1 MARTNTKNKLIDLN
15 NHLFAQ
21 LERLSDEDMNGPKLK
36 EEIERSKAVGYIA
49 RNIIDN
55 AALALKAQALM
66 EETLRDMPDMIGIE
80 CKEKDEAS
88 DGD

>member
-1 MARTNTKNKLIDLN
+1 MAKTGTKNKLIDLN

-21 LERLSDEDMNGPKLK
+21 LERLNDEDTTGASLK

-55 AALALKAQALM
+55 AALALKAQAML
-66 EETLRDMPDMIGIE
+66 EETLRDTPEMIGIE
-80 CKEKDEAS
+80 LKKDGK
-88 DGD
+88 DDDD